1 MNLGF
6 QDATSLAWR
15 LAMVA
20 NGSSLCKGAVERIL
34 ESYSRERRSAAQAM
48 NDNVQAQIALM
59 TASNPP
65 EVALRD
71 AFKEALKNPELNT
84 MWARRMTGFGDPTE
98 AYIYP
103 SLETK
108 GGASKVNSSSDG
120 SQGDLFVGMRVTSRI
135 CGSGMEDLF
144 RVTTLE
150 NFVLLQ
156 GIGGAEIKN
165 TGLETV
171 LKTWKDRVTVR
182 SPANE
187 HRGKSGQNIDALL
200 VRPDMRIAWVTKS
213 ELPIA
218 EIHSSYEIEFDRKP
232 LWLSDC
238 NCIESTPVNS
248 YLRISTSDIVHDTSL
263 KLQRSWMWRLSGCC
277 RLALQFT
284 FYRGHCLSQLQGYEA
299 SKPSWENPG
308 LR

>member
-20 NGSSLCKGAVERIL
+20 NGSLLCESAVERML
-34 ESYSRERRSAAQAM
+34 ESYSRKRRSAAQAV
-48 NDNVQAQIALM
+48 NDNVQAQIASM

-71 AFKEALKNPELNT
+71 AFKEALKNPELNA

-103 SLETK
+103 SLEAK
-108 GGASKVNSSSDG
+108 NGASNSSSDG
-120 SQGDLFVGMRVTSRI
+120 SQGDLFVGIRVTSRI
-135 CGSGMEDLF
+135 CGCGMEEIF

-150 NFVLLQ
+150 KFVLLQ
-156 GIGGAEIKN
+156 GIGRAEIKN

-182 SPANE
+182 SLAAE
-187 HRGKSGQNIDALL
+187 YRGKNGQNIDALL
-200 VRPDMRIAWVTKS
+200 VRPDMRTA
-213 ELPIA
+213 
-218 EIHSSYEIEFDRKP
+218 
-232 LWLSDC
+232 
-238 NCIESTPVNS
+238 
-248 YLRISTSDIVHDTSL
+248 
-263 KLQRSWMWRLSGCC
+263 
-277 RLALQFT
+277 
-284 FYRGHCLSQLQGYEA
+284 
-299 SKPSWENPG
+299 
-308 LR
+308 